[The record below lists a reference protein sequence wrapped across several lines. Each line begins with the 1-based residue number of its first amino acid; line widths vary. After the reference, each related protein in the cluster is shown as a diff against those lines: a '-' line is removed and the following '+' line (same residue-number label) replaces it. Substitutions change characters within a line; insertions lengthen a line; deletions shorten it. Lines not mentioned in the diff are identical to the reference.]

1 MSVLV
6 EAYKGSAL
14 ASESSVV
21 NHGQDGDKG
30 ELCGSCLVPAA
41 GVNDICMVCGVSH
54 KWWPGSKRH
63 GQNGDKGDSWCLVLL
78 PIVKDICMI
87 YGALQYCIYDK
98 WCN

>member
-41 GVNDICMVCGVSH
+41 GVNDICMVCNIYV
-54 KWWPGSKRH
+54 KW
-63 GQNGDKGDSWCLVLL
+63 
-78 PIVKDICMI
+78 
-87 YGALQYCIYDK
+87 
-98 WCN
+98 

>member
-1 MSVLV
+1 MSVLL

-41 GVNDICMVCGVSH
+41 AGVNDICMVCGVSH
-54 KWWPGSKRH
+54 KW
-63 GQNGDKGDSWCLVLL
+63 
-78 PIVKDICMI
+78 
-87 YGALQYCIYDK
+87 
-98 WCN
+98 